1 MNEPSKARAPAS
13 VAQNTEKV
21 VQVENEALRPRCGSE
36 AITDAIG
43 GFVGTISFV
52 VLQCLAF
59 AGWLLVNA
67 GTTPQVAPFDP
78 FPYPLLSSITSL
90 EAVLLTAFVLIKQN
104 RMGIIADRRDHLDLQ
119 VNLLTE
125 RQATQIIQMLDRLST
140 HLGVDQHHD
149 ADSREL
155 GRHVAVEHLVEEAQP
170 PAGRVKPLSLQHYQ
184 AHRADKCLHRLLVL
198 VRVALPRTLEEI

>member
-1 MNEPSKARAPAS
+1 MNERSKPRAPAT
-13 VAQNTEKV
+13 VAQNIEKV
-21 VQVENEALRPRCGSE
+21 IQVENEALQPRSSSE

-59 AGWLLVNA
+59 AGWVIVNA
-67 GTTPQVAPFDP
+67 GMVPQVAPFDP

-90 EAVLLTAFVLIKQN
+90 EAVLLAAFVLIKQN
-104 RMGIIADRRDHLDLQ
+104 RMGVIADRRDHLDLQ

-140 HLGVDQHHD
+140 QLGVDQHHN

-155 GRHVAVEHLVEEAQP
+155 GRHVAVEHLVEE
-170 PAGRVKPLSLQHYQ
+170 
-184 AHRADKCLHRLLVL
+184 LHSRLPD
-198 VRVALPRTLEEI
+198 A